1 MRRITNK
8 DVQTIDSLQTSCREQ
23 DRELHALDDTLGR
36 ERRKNEHLETINQ
49 SLSMEKSV
57 LEKMIDNLEIRLK
70 TSEAAKKS
78 HGQMSNGE
86 LKRMKEEID
95 YKIGIIDSLKKSN
108 LEKTVENT
116 ALRCKV
122 QQYETLYK
130 KRISKLR
137 KDIAKTNDT
146 LTKQNKDLTDQVA
159 LQLHYGALKFASSTL
174 KLIVLV
180 QSIIGCF
187 GLIPYQFILIN

>member
-1 MRRITNK
+1 
-8 DVQTIDSLQTSCREQ
+8 
-23 DRELHALDDTLGR
+23 
-36 ERRKNEHLETINQ
+36 
-49 SLSMEKSV
+49 MEKAV

-130 KRISKLR
+130 KRI
-137 KDIAKTNDT
+137 KT
-146 LTKQNKDLTDQVA
+146 L
-159 LQLHYGALKFASSTL
+159 SW
-174 KLIVLV
+174 I
-180 QSIIGCF
+180 
-187 GLIPYQFILIN
+187 